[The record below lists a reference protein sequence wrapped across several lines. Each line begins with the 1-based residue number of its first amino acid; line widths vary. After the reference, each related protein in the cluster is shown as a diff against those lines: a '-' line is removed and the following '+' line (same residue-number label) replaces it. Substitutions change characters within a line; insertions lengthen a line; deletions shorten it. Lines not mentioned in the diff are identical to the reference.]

1 MAVSVG
7 EVEGSLK
14 LRDEFT
20 GALARASDQLARTGK
35 RMEKVGRSMSNV
47 GSQMTKAITLPIV
60 AIGGASIKMASDFE
74 SSFAGVRKTVNA
86 TEEEFTALAQGIRD
100 LSKEIP
106 INVNELN
113 RIAEAAGQLGIATGN
128 ILSFTETMA
137 ALGVATNLSAEE
149 AAVSLAR
156 LANITG
162 LQQTEFDRLGSTIV
176 ALGNNFAT
184 TESEIVDFA
193 LRIAGAGTV
202 AGLTETQILSI
213 GTAMTSVGVQSEAG
227 GTAVQK
233 VLLSMTESVENNT
246 AALTVFARTA
256 GTSAEGFAKAFKE
269 DAAAAFTAFVEG
281 LGRQGNKAFGTLDEL
296 NLKDQRLIRSF
307 IALAGAGD
315 LLARTMD
322 LGTQAFRDNNAL
334 AKEVEQRY
342 KTFESQ
348 LTVFWNRLKDVGI
361 TLGTALLPILKDSL
375 SILSP
380 LIDKFST
387 LADIFSKLPKP
398 LKAIMLGFGA
408 ALAAAGPLLFVVGQ
422 LTIAWGSVA
431 AVLPAVGAALSSALA
446 VVTGPVGWIV
456 AAGALLLAWKPA
468 RDFLVKL
475 GSKVFKKLGEGISA
489 AIDIIKRLWTSTREG
504 RVFLIELAD
513 VLLGRVVF
521 GLVKSAKFMGVLTAS
536 IVKSAA
542 KFVGWSKIV
551 LEMKNIIT
559 LMSEAIVEQ
568 VRLIKNTWQELAK
581 ASGATK
587 FFGEQWDL
595 IKKTWVGIARDV
607 GIVDFI
613 NNVREETEKNIKAQK
628 DMAASTDDMSDSLDG
643 LLESLDDVKVELK
656 STGFGNVVFGSTM
669 EGVLDITERSSNAFA
684 DNSEA
689 ASALSDRYDILKSTF
704 DLTRITQAEFV
715 TEHHRLSAAF
725 ADGKISADDFEQA
738 IRRVNDRLDGMAPV
752 VVGAKG
758 QLMDLVSSVLSSAGL
773 VNEAIDRLFGSNVS
787 DTVGI
792 FVNVVSSGFANA
804 RDSGLGFVDSLKSGF
819 EGLLDSLTGT
829 MQGFMSGLAAM
840 SGSLEGLLQGA
851 LSAFANF
858 SSGNVIG
865 GITAA
870 VGVAIG
876 VFDKLFG
883 SSKRSIDEVRESFQ
897 GLVSNILSGTDAV
910 RSMGQAYTEFAELVR
925 RDSAT
930 AAVEFRNS
938 FGGIVDSV
946 LSDISTIRGSVEGTF
961 EVFAGISFVKNMVG
975 QALFGGAADSDVI
988 SKQLTKVRDKFF
1000 EVMSEMQQFMVDQSS
1015 AMLDGL
1021 SKAFGNF
1028 ADLTAE
1034 EFQFAQTSVMQA
1046 FNAMFDA
1053 GVPLADLVEQF
1064 RPIFNDFADAAIV
1077 AGFDVSEE
1085 FSRLGE
1091 VMTILA
1097 DKGLQGVI
1105 DAFAG
1110 IGEAATAAGNLGLLT
1125 AEQFDFFG
1133 DSTRKAFNKL
1143 ISGGLTS
1150 AEALAA
1156 LAPQLQQLND
1166 LQEQYGL
1173 ELDASTQGLLN
1184 QAVAQGVVTEKG
1196 LTANDILIEGFS
1208 RMLEALNRLILA
1220 MGGVPIAFDGWIDSV
1235 EEMSNRTQRELRDI
1249 AIAAGQT
1256 GDAIDDALEDRPRG
1270 SGGGGGG
1277 GGGSGGFARG
1287 TGGFIDFGPAG
1298 TPTVLH
1304 GVEQVVT
1311 ADEGT
1316 SIAAMVASAISGGD
1330 DATSRIMARQVELQE
1345 ETVAVLMALAKSN
1358 AALANRLGS
1367 RDARMR
1373 TDKPQ
1378 RAN

>member
-7 EVEGSLK
+7 EVEATLK
-14 LRDEFT
+14 LRDEFR
-20 GALARASDQLARTGK
+20 GVLARASSDVAKFGK
-35 RMEKVGRSMSNV
+35 RMDKVGQSMSNV

-86 TEEEFTALAQGIRD
+86 TEEEFDALSKGIRE

-128 ILSFTETMA
+128 ILGFTETMA
-137 ALGVATNLSAEE
+137 ELGVATNLTAEQ

-162 LQQTEFDRLGSTIV
+162 LPQTEFDKLGSAIV

-193 LRIAGAGTV
+193 LRIAGAGEV
-202 AGLTETQILSI
+202 AGLTEAQILAI

-246 AALTVFARTA
+246 AALDVFARTA
-256 GTSAEGFAKAFKE
+256 GISAQGFAKAFRE
-269 DAAAAFTAFVEG
+269 DAAGAFTAFVEG
-281 LGRQGNKAFGTLDEL
+281 LGRQGKKAFGTLDEL

-315 LLARTMD
+315 LLSKTMD
-322 LGTQAFRDNNAL
+322 TSTQAFRDNNAL

-342 KTFESQ
+342 KTFASQ
-348 LTVFWNRLKDVGI
+348 MTVFWNRLKDVGI
-361 TLGTALLPILKDSL
+361 TLGTALLPALQDGLKILT
-375 SILSP
+375 P
-380 LIDKFST
+380 WIDK
-387 LADIFSKLPKP
+387 LSKLAEKFSSLPKQI
-398 LKAIMLGFGA
+398 KAVVLVLGA
-408 ALAAAGPLLFVVGQ
+408 ALAAVGPLLFVIGQ
-422 LTIAWGSVA
+422 LIIAWGAIA
-431 AVLPAVGAALSSALA
+431 AVLPAVGAALSGALA
-446 VVTGPVGWIV
+446 FITGPVGWIV
-456 AAGALLLAWKPA
+456 AASALLLAWKPA

-475 GSKVFKKLGEGISA
+475 GSKVFKKLGEGISTT
-489 AIDIIKRLWTSTREG
+489 IGIIERLWASTREG

-513 VLLGRVVF
+513 VLIGRVVF

-559 LMSEAIVEQ
+559 LMSKAIVEQ

-595 IKKTWVGIARDV
+595 IKKTWVGIAKDV

-613 NNVREETEKNIKAQK
+613 NDVREETERNIKAQE
-628 DMAASTDDMSDSLDG
+628 DMAGSTDDMSDSLDG
-643 LLESLDDVKVELK
+643 LLDALDDVGDSLKTTSLGHMTFGSSMEGVMDLTGRTTDAFTENKGAADLMTSSYDVLK
-656 STGFGNVVFGSTM
+656 STF
-669 EGVLDITERSSNAFA
+669 DITKISMSEFRAEEVRLSNAFA
-684 DNSEA
+684 DG
-689 ASALSDRYDILKSTF
+689 
-704 DLTRITQAEFV
+704 V
-715 TEHHRLSAAF
+715 
-725 ADGKISADDFEQA
+725 ISADDLEAAMQ
-738 IRRVNDRLDGMAPV
+738 RMQDRFDGFDPAV
-752 VVGAKG
+752 SSAKG
-758 QLMDLVSSVLSSAGL
+758 QLMDLVSGVLSSAGL

-787 DTVGI
+787 DAVGG
-792 FVNVVSSGFANA
+792 FVNVVSSGFASA
-804 RDSGLGFVDSLKSGF
+804 QESGLGFVDSLKSGF
-819 EGLLDSLTGT
+819 GGLLDSLTGT

-840 SGSLEGLLQGA
+840 GGSLEGLLQGA

-883 SSKRSIDEVRESFQ
+883 SSKRSIDEVRESFR
-897 GLVSNILSGTDAV
+897 GLVSNVLSGTDAV
-910 RSMGQAYTEFAELVR
+910 RSMGQAYTDFAELVR

-938 FGGIVDSV
+938 FGSIVDSV
-946 LSDISTIRGSVEGTF
+946 LSDISMIQDSVEGTF
-961 EVFAGISFVKNMVG
+961 EVFAGISFVRNMVG
-975 QALFGGAADSDVI
+975 EALFGGADSDVI
-988 SKQLTKVRDKFF
+988 PKQLAKVRDKFF
-1000 EVMSEMQQFMVDQSS
+1000 EVMNEMRQFMVSQSS
-1015 AMLDGL
+1015 MMLDGL
-1021 SKAFGNF
+1021 SKAFGDF
-1028 ADLTAE
+1028 SDLTTE
-1034 EFQFAQTSVMQA
+1034 EMQFAQTSTLQA
-1046 FNAMFDA
+1046 FNTMLDA

-1064 RPIFNDFADAAIV
+1064 GPIFANFADAAVI

-1091 VMTILA
+1091 VMIILA
-1097 DKGLQGVI
+1097 DEGLQEVI
-1105 DAFAG
+1105 KGFAG

-1143 ISGGLTS
+1143 IAGGLTS
-1150 AEALAA
+1150 EEALAA

-1166 LQEQYGL
+1166 LQEQYGF
-1173 ELDASTQGLLN
+1173 ELDASTQGLLD
-1184 QAVAQGVVTEKG
+1184 QSVAQGIVTEKG
-1196 LTANDILIEGFS
+1196 LTSNDILIEGFS

-1220 MGGVPIAFDGWIDSV
+1220 MGGIPVAFDGWIDSA
-1235 EEMSNRTQRELRDI
+1235 EEMGNRTRQEFLEIQREARR
-1249 AIAAGQT
+1249 T
-1256 GDAIDDALEDRPRG
+1256 GDVIDDVFDDDRPR
-1270 SGGGGGG
+1270 GGGGGG
-1277 GGGSGGFARG
+1277 ATGGGFARG
-1287 TGGFIDFGPAG
+1287 SGEFIDFGPAG

-1311 ADEGT
+1311 AQEGT
-1316 SIAAMVASAISGGD
+1316 SIAEMVASAIGSSDTSSG
-1330 DATSRIMARQVELQE
+1330 IMARQVELQE
-1345 ETVAVLMALAKSN
+1345 ETVAALMVLIQKNTALTD
-1358 AALANRLGS
+1358 RLGS
-1367 RDARMR
+1367 RSALAR
-1373 TDKPQ
+1373 TDKS
-1378 RAN
+1378 RSRGTN